1 MRIFYSFKA
10 VISSF
15 IIVLFA
21 FTFVSAKT
29 VLRTDEAAIGEADP
43 AKATDYVDSVL
54 MFNVYDAL
62 VDESPGGGGGLMPLL
77 ASNWEYTNPTTL
89 NITLKNA

>member
-1 MRIFYSFKA
+1 MKISFLIKLITLIL
-10 VISSF
+10 VT
-15 IIVLFA
+15 
-21 FTFVSAKT
+21 TFSINTVNAKT

-62 VDESPGGGGGLMPLL
+62 VDETAIFEG
-77 ASNWEYTNPTTL
+77 
-89 NITLKNA
+89 